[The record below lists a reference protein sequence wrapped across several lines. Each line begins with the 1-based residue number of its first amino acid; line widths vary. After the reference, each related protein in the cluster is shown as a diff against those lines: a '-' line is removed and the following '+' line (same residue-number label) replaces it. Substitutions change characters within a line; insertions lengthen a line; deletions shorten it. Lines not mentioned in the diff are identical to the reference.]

1 MQCDRGRPRQAQADV
16 GQPQVHCKE
25 QTCKRCL
32 TMFDNHTHRLE
43 KILMIFTIQSKVFCG
58 QASQFHLET
67 PCLNCVFVSLKF
79 ESGASTG
86 VFSEYLLYNTSLECL
101 LLSMPIVLISAT
113 KYAESGQLSSSL
125 WFMDFHP
132 SYQVLLHVMREV
144 MYIGW
149 STLAL

>member
-1 MQCDRGRPRQAQADV
+1 
-16 GQPQVHCKE
+16 
-25 QTCKRCL
+25 
-32 TMFDNHTHRLE
+32 MF
-43 KILMIFTIQSKVFCG
+43 
-58 QASQFHLET
+58 
-67 PCLNCVFVSLKF
+67 FVSLKF

-113 KYAESGQLSSSL
+113 KYAESGQLPSSL

-132 SYQVLLHVMREV
+132 GYQALLHVMREV

-149 STLAL
+149 STPALVTSGAHY